1 MVALTEQERAQ
12 KQAWQQRQTSSGTLP
27 EQAMSGQDGGQEED
41 GELEGED
48 EPEIESE
55 EAADR
60 ARQEMDKIKL
70 AARKQQTLQQS
81 DSAEKQEQTD
91 NEEEAQKPSGDNM
104 ILFAASLFLAAV
116 KDLIDFLSLGTLGTI
131 INIFVTG
138 AFTIILLMRGSK
150 LNKSKALARY
160 VVAAIIEFI
169 PFLNFMPTWTIS
181 VLWEKL
187 EKKLPASMQ
196 VVSKAA
202 GDNKQQTRTAGE
214 HGALISDSP
223 GSKRDA
229 SSAQDDSD
237 EEKKMA
243 A

>member
-1 MVALTEQERAQ
+1 MAALTEQERAQ
-12 KQAWQQRQTSSGTLP
+12 KQAWQQRQTSSSTLP
-27 EQAMSGQDGGQEED
+27 EYTSAPKKDAPADEAEASGGGDEGPQTVIEED
-41 GELEGED
+41 EMQRTLDQELLAKRKAAAAEQSAAAETAEESGEGET
-48 EPEIESE
+48 
-55 EAADR
+55 
-60 ARQEMDKIKL
+60 QE
-70 AARKQQTLQQS
+70 
-81 DSAEKQEQTD
+81 
-91 NEEEAQKPSGDNM
+91 PSGDSM
-104 ILFAASLFLAAV
+104 ILFAASLFLAGV